1 MGTITADEVNFQ
13 QLLYRCESLRAEDI
27 SFNIFKLHVALKE
40 LEELYDRLQ
49 RNR

>member
-13 QLLYRCESLRAEDI
+13 QLLDLSERLRMEDI
-27 SFNIFKLHVALKE
+27 SFNIFKLHATLKE

-49 RNR
+49 KNR